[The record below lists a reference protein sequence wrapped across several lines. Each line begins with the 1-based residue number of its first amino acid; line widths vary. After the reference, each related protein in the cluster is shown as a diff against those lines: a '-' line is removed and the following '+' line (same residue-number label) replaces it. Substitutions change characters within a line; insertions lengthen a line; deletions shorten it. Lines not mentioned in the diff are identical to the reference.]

1 MGRAVKVTT
10 ATRDRSCCPMARA
23 RTVGIT
29 KGRSRTGEDVVQ
41 THASHDKSLYKM
53 DHAKHAHLTLLLQ
66 ILVKVVKPQHV
77 IIANEYQ
84 KVEIA
89 KCVLIIMN
97 PIPLMLLS
105 ADLKSVTQMRR

>member
-1 MGRAVKVTT
+1 MAPVKIVQTM
-10 ATRDRSCCPMARA
+10 RELK
-23 RTVGIT
+23 V
-29 KGRSRTGEDVVQ
+29 TGEDVVQ

-97 PIPLMLLS
+97 LIPLMLLS